1 MLPAAWYPAVWWAV
15 TAVVFFTLEL
25 TTASFFFLWI
35 GAGAVLTAI
44 LSIFVETAWIQYAT
58 FAVSSIILV
67 SISRPWARR
76 LSGTTQRS
84 ANVDALAGQTAI
96 VTKVG
101 ENNPAQGYV
110 KVGGEFW
117 KAESENQEPLKM
129 NEKVSVVAVRS
140 NVLVVK
146 V

>member
-1 MLPAAWYPAVWWAV
+1 
-15 TAVVFFTLEL
+15 
-25 TTASFFFLWI
+25 
-35 GAGAVLTAI
+35 
-44 LSIFVETAWIQYAT
+44 
-58 FAVSSIILV
+58 
-67 SISRPWARR
+67 
-76 LSGTTQRS
+76 
-84 ANVDALAGQTAI
+84 VDALAGQTAI